1 MQKNLFSSKELKV
14 IQQAKSLK
22 VLVIGDSCTDRF
34 IYGTCSRL
42 SPEAPVPV
50 LKHTSTKE
58 MPGMAGN
65 VVQNV
70 KAFCSNVDLLT
81 QVDEITKVR
90 YVDSRSNQH
99 IMRFDTEPDVG
110 DGLYDFISNKRAQNA
125 INGNYDVVI
134 ISDYN
139 KGFITSAEASSF
151 TGGMSQTVYVDS
163 KKPDI
168 SCFKNSIVKL
178 NEKEFET
185 AGSTFSDCS
194 DIIVT
199 LGANGA
205 AHGVKHFPSD
215 PAEVF
220 DVSGAGDTF
229 LASFSIFHSITKDI
243 SKAIKFANKCGS
255 IVVQH
260 KGTYS
265 LQVSDLQ

>member
-1 MQKNLFSSKELKV
+1 MKV
-14 IQQAKSLK
+14 IQQAKLLK
-22 VLVIGDSCTDRF
+22 VLVIGDSCIDKF
-34 IYGTCSRL
+34 IYGICNRL

-50 LKHTSTKE
+50 LKHISTKE

-70 KAFCSNVDLLT
+70 KAFCDHVELLT
-81 QVDEITKVR
+81 QVNEITKVR

-99 IMRFDTEPDVG
+99 IMRFDTELDIDRQNDVFLASG
-110 DGLYDFISNKRAQNA
+110 KHANHA
-125 INGNYDVVI
+125 INGVYDVVI

-139 KGFITSAEASSF
+139 KGFVTDRTAFSLTSR
-151 TGGMSQTVYVDS
+151 MNQTVYVDS

-178 NEKEFET
+178 NEKEFDI
-185 AGSTFSDCS
+185 AGSTKSDCS
-194 DIIVT
+194 DVIVT

-205 AHGVKHFPSD
+205 IHGTKHFRSE

-229 LASFSIFHSITKDI
+229 LASFAIFHSVTKDI
-243 SKAIKFANKCGS
+243 PSAIKFANKCAG
-255 IVVQH
+255 IAVQK

-265 LQVSDLQ
+265 ITGENLK